1 MKMARLGRIGV
12 LAGGPS
18 NEREISL
25 KSGKA
30 VHKALVEE
38 GCDSVFL
45 DIKDDLH
52 DIIKKQNIDV
62 AFVALHGR
70 FGEDGTVQKM
80 LESGGVPY
88 TGSGPEASRL
98 ALDKIAAKEIF
109 DKNGIPIPDYM
120 VLEKGRF
127 DIRQLHTMGLPLVV
141 KPQFEG
147 SSIGLSVVRT
157 REDIRKALDK
167 AFEYGSTALV
177 EKFINGRELTV
188 GMLGDR
194 ALPVI
199 EIVTKN
205 RVYDYTAKYSDPETR
220 YLVPAPIDE
229 PAAAKAKE
237 LARRA
242 HASLGCRF
250 FSRVDMMMDPSGKIF
265 VLEVNTIPG
274 MTERSLLPKA
284 AAASGLNFGKLCL
297 MLVEDALKNRG
308 YLHGKA

>member
-1 MKMARLGRIGV
+1 MKIGRVGV

-25 KSGKA
+25 RSGRA
-30 VHKALVEE
+30 VHNALVAE
-38 GCDSVFL
+38 GIDAFFVDVRDNIYDIIRTEKMDVVFL
-45 DIKDDLH
+45 
-52 DIIKKQNIDV
+52 
-62 AFVALHGR
+62 ALHGK

-157 REDIRKALDK
+157 REDIRKAFPQK
-167 AFEYGSTALV
+167 NECRHVQSMTTNIQTMKTG
-177 EKFINGRELTV
+177 
-188 GMLGDR
+188 GD
-194 ALPVI
+194 VI
-199 EIVTKN
+199 E
-205 RVYDYTAKYSDPETR
+205 
-220 YLVPAPIDE
+220 
-229 PAAAKAKE
+229 
-237 LARRA
+237 
-242 HASLGCRF
+242 
-250 FSRVDMMMDPSGKIF
+250 
-265 VLEVNTIPG
+265 PG
-274 MTERSLLPKA
+274 E
-284 AAASGLNFGKLCL
+284 AASATVITNG
-297 MLVEDALKNRG
+297 DP
-308 YLHGKA
+308 